1 MDKGACGV
9 LLTVLDLPGIRGGDR
24 AILINE
30 NDILAGKMIA
40 VKKVVVVGCDWLQ
53 NSRPDS
59 RTRNEYI
66 DY

>member
-9 LLTVLDLPGIRGGDR
+9 LLTVLDLPGIRVGDR

-40 VKKVVVVGCDWLQ
+40 VKKVVVVGCDLIGSKTVDQ
-53 NSRPDS
+53 IAEQGMS
-59 RTRNEYI
+59 T
-66 DY
+66 

>member
-30 NDILAGKMIA
+30 NDILSGKMIA
-40 VKKVVVVGCDWLQ
+40 VKKVVVVGWDLIGSKTVDQ
-53 NSRPDS
+53 IAEQGMS
-59 RTRNEYI
+59 T
-66 DY
+66 